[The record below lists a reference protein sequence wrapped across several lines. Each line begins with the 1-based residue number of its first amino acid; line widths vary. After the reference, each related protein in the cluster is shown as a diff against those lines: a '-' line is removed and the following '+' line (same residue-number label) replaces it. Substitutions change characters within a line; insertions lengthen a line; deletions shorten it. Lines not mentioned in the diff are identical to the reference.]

1 MKKYEVTFTD
11 YDFDAKIPCMAWFD
25 SVTVKAETKDEA
37 KELALQKFD
46 DGDVDV
52 YYKLGKI
59 DSITNQID
67 DDGWVEV
74 EDVKLIKPHFESG
87 LSNLGT
93 ASVNLSKR
101 KKGKR

>member
-1 MKKYEVTFTD
+1 MKEYEITFAD
-11 YDFDAKIPCMAWFD
+11 YDFDAKIPCKAWFD
-25 SVTVKAETKDEA
+25 SVTVKAKNKKEA
-37 KELALQKFD
+37 EELALQKFE

-74 EDVKLIKPHFESG
+74 EDVKE
-87 LSNLGT
+87 
-93 ASVNLSKR
+93 KR
-101 KKGKR
+101 